1 MSQFKVALA
10 GNPNSGKS
18 TVFNALTGSK
28 QIVGNWAGVTVE
40 KKTGSFSVEGS
51 EFNVIDL
58 PGIYSLSSYSIDEQI
73 ARDFL
78 LSENPDIVVAVVDAS
93 NLERNLYFV
102 SQLLEMGNRVVI
114 ALNMI
119 DVALERNIRINSMML
134 SKLLKLP
141 VVKMVANQEHGV
153 KKLKKVIAESAHADK
168 NILRIDYGNEV
179 EEVLKKLSIEFD
191 MNSLEDRFYIIR
203 ALEGDEF
210 FLDMFGNKNKE
221 LLLSETNSLS
231 QILDDDLDEFL
242 IEKRYGYIHGLVKK
256 VLHRT
261 DDIHSKIDFSDK
273 IDRFVTNRFLGIPLF
288 FFVMWAVFQI
298 VFTVG
303 APVSDIVGSIFDG
316 IAGILRNFLAGHTPE
331 LFISFL
337 TDGIIGGLGAILVFV
352 PNIFILFMAISILE
366 DSGYMA
372 RAAFVMDKFM
382 SMFGLHGK
390 SFIPMILGFGCSI
403 PGIMAARTLES
414 RKDRILTILVLP
426 LMSCSARFP
435 IYTLFVGIFFKN
447 YRGSIVFSLYLIGI
461 VLAII
466 MARLFKS
473 MFFKDENTPLIM
485 ELPPY
490 HLPNWK
496 LITRYSWY
504 RTSMFIKKAGTVIL
518 GGVLVIWLLAS
529 LPAGIEYGSE
539 NSFIGMLGNIIA
551 PIFKPAGFGFWQ
563 ASVSLLFGIMA
574 KEVVVGTL
582 GTLYGSFPG
591 GVNAAIANVF
601 NPISAYSFMLM
612 SLIYVPCIAA
622 ISAIKQEIGWKWALF
637 NVIYTLFLGWGIAVI
652 FYQVAMILIK

>member
-1 MSQFKVALA
+1 MSRFRVALA

-40 KKTGSFSVEGS
+40 RKTGYFIADDN
-51 EFNVIDL
+51 EFEIIDL

-73 ARDFL
+73 TRDFL
-78 LSENPDIVVAVVDAS
+78 LSENPDLVVAVVDAS

-141 VVKMVANQEHGV
+141 VVKMVANQEHGIE
-153 KKLKKVIAESAHADK
+153 KLKKTISETVYSDIS
-168 NILRIDYGNEV
+168 ILNIDYG
-179 EEVLKKLSIEFD
+179 EEIEKSVNTISRELGVDTQDDKF
-191 MNSLEDRFYIIR
+191 FIIR

-210 FLDMFGNKNKE
+210 FLSIFSDQNKKKIIEEAE
-221 LLLSETNSLS
+221 LLS
-231 QILDDDLDEFL
+231 QELEDDLDAYI
-242 IEKRYGYIHGLVKK
+242 IEKRYGYLHGLVKR
-256 VLHRT
+256 VLHRI

-273 IDRFVTNRFLGIPLF
+273 IDQVVINRFLGIPLF
-288 FFVMWAVFQI
+288 FFIMWIVFQI
-298 VFTVG
+298 VFTLG
-303 APVSDIVGSIFDG
+303 EPVAEIINWVF
-316 IAGILRNFLAGHTPE
+316 NFVAISLKTALTGHAPE

-337 TDGIIGGLGAILVFV
+337 TDGVIGGVGAILVFV
-352 PNIFILFMAISILE
+352 PNIFILFFAISMLE

-372 RAAFVMDKFM
+372 RAAFVMDRFM
-382 SMFGLHGK
+382 RMLGLHGK

-403 PGIMAARTLES
+403 PGILATRTLES
-414 RKDRILTILVLP
+414 KKDRILTILVLP

-435 IYTLFVGIFFKN
+435 VYTLFVAIFFKD
-447 YRGSIVFSLYLIGI
+447 YRGSIVFSLYLTGI

-466 MARLFKS
+466 MARVFKM
-473 MFFKDENTPLIM
+473 MFFKDESTPLIL

-490 HLPNWK
+490 HFPHGK
-496 LITRYSWY
+496 LILRYSWH

-518 GGVLVIWLLAS
+518 GGVLVIWILAS
-529 LPAGIEYGSE
+529 LPVGVEYGSE
-539 NSFIGMLGNIIA
+539 KSAIGMLGNIIA

-563 ASVSLLFGIMA
+563 ASIALLFGVLA

-582 GTLYGSFPG
+582 GTLYSSFPG
-591 GVNAAIANVF
+591 GISSAISTVF
-601 NPISAYSFMLM
+601 SPVSAYSFMLM
-612 SLIYVPCIAA
+612 TLIYVPCIAT
-622 ISAIKQEIGWKWALF
+622 ISVIKQEIGWKWALF
-637 NVIYTLFLGWGIAVI
+637 NVFYTLLLGWMVSVI
-652 FYQVAMILIK
+652 FYQIAIIFV